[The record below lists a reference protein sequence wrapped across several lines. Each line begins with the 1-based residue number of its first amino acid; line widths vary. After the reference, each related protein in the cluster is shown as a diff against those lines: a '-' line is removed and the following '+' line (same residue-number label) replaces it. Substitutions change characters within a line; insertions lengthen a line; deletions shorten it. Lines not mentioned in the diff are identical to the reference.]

1 MSARSLILIALAALL
16 AALAAIWV
24 SSLRAPESASVS
36 PGPLAPGLSEVMAK
50 VNQVRL
56 VAAGDETLVTLERGD
71 DGWGLVEKHGY
82 PVDLGKLR
90 SLLSAITSAQRV
102 EGKTTVP
109 ARYTQLGVED
119 VSDSDARGVRVD
131 ITAPQRTFSVIIGDN
146 PVRGSGTYV
155 RIADQAQ
162 SWLVDTSIAVE
173 RMPANWL
180 VKQIIDVG
188 ANRVQA
194 VSITPI
200 EGPAFGLIR
209 SDADADAGSD
219 FALQGVPRGREV
231 AANYERDA
239 LAGLLS
245 GLTFEDVF
253 AASEQV
259 APEQTRVALFS
270 LDDGRRVR
278 VESWQHD
285 ARTYARFELS
295 LDEDLATAWL
305 ARPVVQASTDAD
317 DTGTEPGTETSVTK
331 DVAPPPATREQLEAQ
346 VEQFQR
352 TRQGWVFQL
361 PAFKASNLNND
372 LEDYLKPKG

>member
-24 SSLRAPESASVS
+24 SSLRAPESALAS
-36 PGPLAPGLSEVMAK
+36 PGPLAPGLSEALEQ

-56 VAAGDETLVTLERGD
+56 VAAGDETLATLERGE

-90 SLLSAITSAQRV
+90 SLLSAIASAQRV

-119 VSDSDARGVRVD
+119 VSDADARGVRVD

-162 SWLVDTSIAVE
+162 SWLVDKSIAVE

-209 SDADADAGSD
+209 SDADAGSD

-253 AASEQV
+253 AASEQT
-259 APEQTRVALFS
+259 APERTRVALFS

-285 ARTYARFELS
+285 ARTYARFDLS
-295 LDEDLATAWL
+295 LDDEIATAWL
-305 ARPVVQASTDAD
+305 ARPVVQATADAD
-317 DTGTEPGTETSVTK
+317 ETETQTHAIK
-331 DVAPPPATREQLEAQ
+331 DVATASPTREQLDAQ
-346 VEQFQR
+346 VAQFPR
-352 TRQGWVFQL
+352 THQGWVFQL
-361 PAFKASNLNND
+361 PAFKASNLNKD

>member
-16 AALAAIWV
+16 AAVAAIWV
-24 SSLRAPESASVS
+24 SSLRAPESASAS
-36 PGPLAPGLSEVMAK
+36 PGPLAPGLSEVLDE

-56 VAAGDETLVTLERGD
+56 VAAGDEILATLERGE

-82 PVDLGKLR
+82 PIDLGKLR
-90 SLLSAITSAQRV
+90 SLLSAFVSTQRV

-109 ARYTQLGVED
+109 GRYPQLGVED
-119 VSDSDARGVRVD
+119 VSNPDARGVRVD
-131 ITAPQRTFSVIIGDN
+131 ITTPQRTFSVIIGDN

-162 SWLVDTSIAVE
+162 SWLVDKSIAVE
-173 RMPANWL
+173 RKPANWL

-188 ANRVQA
+188 ANRVHA
-194 VSITPI
+194 VSITPVA
-200 EGPAFGLIR
+200 GPAFGLIR
-209 SDADADAGSD
+209 SDADADSD

-231 AANYERDA
+231 AANYEREA

-253 AASEQV
+253 AASEQA

-278 VESWQHD
+278 IESWQND
-285 ARTYARFELS
+285 GRTYARFELS
-295 LDEDLATAWL
+295 LDEDVATAWL
-305 ARPVVQASTDAD
+305 ARPVVQASTDPDEA
-317 DTGTEPGTETSVTK
+317 GTETRTSASE
-331 DVAPPPATREQLEAQ
+331 DVATPPPTREQLEAQ
-346 VEQFQR
+346 VAQFQR
-352 TRQGWVFQL
+352 TQQGWVFQL
-361 PAFKASNLNND
+361 PAFKASNLNKD